1 MKMENNIK
9 RQIAYKVKIN
19 DIING
24 EYVKQEGWK
33 PNYIKTRCGNVSRV
47 NLLATVVAKN
57 EDNSFIVDDGSD
69 KINARSF
76 DTKVGGFEIG
86 DVVLII
92 GRPRSWNSQN
102 YIMYEIV
109 KKLEDK
115 GWIKVRKLELDR
127 LKKNKIK
134 EEKVEQVEEEV
145 VENPYDKITDLIRDL
160 DVGEGA
166 DYHEVSI
173 KSKLRDADEILTSLL
188 EQGEV
193 FEVKPGRLKILE

>member
-1 MKMENNIK
+1 MKMVNNIK
-9 RQIAYKVKIN
+9 RQIAYKVKIK

-33 PNYIKTRCGNVSRV
+33 PNYVKTKHGNVSRV
-47 NLLATVVAKN
+47 NLLATVVTKN
-57 EDNSFIVDDGSD
+57 EDGSFIIDDGSD

-92 GRPRSWNSQN
+92 GRPREWNSQN
-102 YIMYEIV
+102 YIVYEIV

-115 GWIKVRKLELDR
+115 RWIKVRKLELDR
-127 LKKNKIK
+127 LKKNEIR

-145 VENPYDKITDLIRDL
+145 VENPYDKITDLIREL

-173 KSKLRDADEILTSLL
+173 KSKLGDVDEILTSLL